1 VTARSAVMDI
11 QAKLRARLVGQKKEA
26 KDVNAAPVDERDS
39 ASIYADLRA
48 KQAASASK
56 EQVASTP
63 RSGGKRTKDT
73 GTGKGTTNEGG
84 AASAGAG
91 GGAGAGSSGGKKRP
105 RPTRDD
111 SSTTGTDAGRSK
123 KPRALDIEA
132 ALAKLVKHLV
142 RLVFCKPRFVCYLLT
157 WSTRASWWQPS
168 DKKLPKIGGLL
179 CQLLEAHIN
188 ESNAS
193 MFYKA
198 LDAMMTPV
206 DRVTKPEVR
215 FAMGQ

>member
-1 VTARSAVMDI
+1 MTARSAVMDI

-26 KDVNAAPVDERDS
+26 KDVKAAPVDERDS

-63 RSGGKRTKDT
+63 RTAGKRTKDT
-73 GTGKGTTNEGG
+73 GTGKGTTDEGG
-84 AASAGAG
+84 VASAGAG

-142 RLVFCKPRFVCYLLT
+142 RLVFCQPRFVVPIDMVYAPRGGSLRTRSSRKSEGYCVNYWRHT
-157 WSTRASWWQPS
+157 STNPMPACSTRH
-168 DKKLPKIGGLL
+168 L
-179 CQLLEAHIN
+179 
-188 ESNAS
+188 
-193 MFYKA
+193 
-198 LDAMMTPV
+198 T
-206 DRVTKPEVR
+206 R
-215 FAMGQ
+215 